1 MLSILIPTYN
11 YNVEAL
17 VSELHAQTT
26 ACDIEFEILCY
37 DDGSTNLEL
46 IEENKSIELLTH
58 TTYKV
63 LDVNIGRRAIR
74 NLLVKDAKHDLLL
87 FLDADVIPV
96 NDDFI
101 SKYITVFTES
111 TQLIFGGVNYQDK
124 KPNNEEML
132 RWVFGRKREVVSLEE
147 RKKSVY
153 LSFLSCNFII
163 KKEIFTSV
171 NFNEDISLDAHEDLL
186 FSFNL
191 KENNISISHINNPI
205 YHLGLENSKIY
216 LKKSL
221 KGVKASLSLA
231 KDNLI
236 HIEYTRIIR
245 TFHKCKKTGINFILA
260 MMFPVF
266 KNSFETNL
274 LSKKPSLFIFDL
286 YKLSYLCYISKNE

>member
-63 LDVNIGRRAIR
+63 LDVNIGRSAIR
-74 NLLVKDAKHDLLL
+74 NLLAKDAKHDLLL

>member
-11 YNVEAL
+11 YNVKAL

-26 ACDIEFEILCY
+26 ACDIDFEILCY
-37 DDGSTNLEL
+37 DDDSTNLEL
-46 IEENKSIELLTH
+46 IEQNKSIELLTH

-63 LDVNIGRRAIR
+63 LDTNIGRSAIR
-74 NLLVKDAKHDLLL
+74 NLLAKDAKYDLLL

-101 SKYITVFTES
+101 SKYITAFTES

-132 RWVFGRKREVVSLEE
+132 RWVFGRKREVVPLNE

-163 KKEIFTSV
+163 KKEIFNSV
-171 NFNEDISLDAHEDLL
+171 NFNEEISLDAHEDLL

-191 KENNISISHINNPI
+191 KENDISISHINNPI
-205 YHLGLENSKIY
+205 YHLGLESSEIY

-231 KDNLI
+231 KENLI
-236 HIEYTRIIR
+236 HVEYTRIIR
-245 TFHKCKKTGINFILA
+245 TFHKCKKIGINFFLA

>member
-11 YNVEAL
+11 YNIEAL
-17 VSELHAQTT
+17 VAELHAQST
-26 ACDIEFEILCY
+26 ACDIDFEILCY
-37 DDGSTNLEL
+37 DDGSKNLEL
-46 IEENKSIELLTH
+46 IAVNKSIDELKN

-63 LDVNIGRRAIR
+63 LDTNIGRSAIR
-74 NLLVKDAKHDLLL
+74 NLLAKDANYDLLL

-96 NDDFI
+96 KDDFI
-101 SKYITVFTES
+101 SKYLSEFTES

-132 RWVFGRKREVVSLEE
+132 RWVFGRKREVVPLNE

-153 LSFLSCNFII
+153 LSFLSCNFLI
-163 KKEIFTSV
+163 KKEIFNSV
-171 NFNEDISLDAHEDLL
+171 NFNEGISLDAHEDLL
-186 FSFNL
+186 FSFDL
-191 KENNISISHINNPI
+191 KENDISISHINNPI
-205 YHLGLENSKIY
+205 YHLGLESSEIY
-216 LKKSL
+216 LEKSL
-221 KGVKASLSLA
+221 KGVKASLTLA
-231 KDNLI
+231 KTNLI

-245 TFHKCKKTGINFILA
+245 TFHNCKKIGINFLLA
-260 MMFPVF
+260 LLFPVF